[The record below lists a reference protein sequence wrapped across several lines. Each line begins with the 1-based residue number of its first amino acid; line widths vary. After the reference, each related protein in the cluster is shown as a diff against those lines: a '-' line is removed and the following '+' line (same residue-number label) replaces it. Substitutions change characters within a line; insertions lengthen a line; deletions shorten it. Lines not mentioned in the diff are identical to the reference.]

1 MGGVGVRNVYIQTP
15 GARGPGQEALSKGGV
30 HLPTGQEEGSEAVSK
45 GGISPGRGDSCHSC
59 LSSSNLNW
67 RGC

>member
-30 HLPTGQEEGSEAVSK
+30 HLPTGQEGALRQSLRVAYPRGEGTVATPASLR
-45 GGISPGRGDSCHSC
+45 PT
-59 LSSSNLNW
+59 
-67 RGC
+67 